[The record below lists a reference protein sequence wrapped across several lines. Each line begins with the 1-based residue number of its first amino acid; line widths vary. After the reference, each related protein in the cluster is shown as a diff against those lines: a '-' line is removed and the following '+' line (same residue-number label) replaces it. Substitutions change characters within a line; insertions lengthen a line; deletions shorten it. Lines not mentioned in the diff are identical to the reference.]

1 MGKRLK
7 SYVHVHD
14 EAGETHVYGPQDD
27 VPAEHADL
35 IGDHAWVDDDE
46 PVPDNRPGV
55 VVENTDEPSSPR
67 LQTGRSERSG
77 GSSKS
82 SDSSGG
88 SRSRS
93 GGSSSRPKSTS
104 SKSSSSSSKSS
115 SPSAKSGGDSGAS
128 EASGGDSSAAK
139 SSDSSGS

>member
-27 VPAEHADL
+27 VPAEHAKL

-82 SDSSGG
+82 SGSSGG

-93 GGSSSRPKSTS
+93 GGSSSR
-104 SKSSSSSSKSS
+104 SKSSSSKSS
-115 SPSAKSGGDSGAS
+115 SPTAKSGGDSGAS
-128 EASGGDSSAAK
+128 GDSGGDSSAAK

>member
-82 SDSSGG
+82 SGSSGG

-93 GGSSSRPKSTS
+93 GGSSSR
-104 SKSSSSSSKSS
+104 SKSSSSKSS
-115 SPSAKSGGDSGAS
+115 SPTAKSGGDSGAS
-128 EASGGDSSAAK
+128 GDSGGDSSAAK